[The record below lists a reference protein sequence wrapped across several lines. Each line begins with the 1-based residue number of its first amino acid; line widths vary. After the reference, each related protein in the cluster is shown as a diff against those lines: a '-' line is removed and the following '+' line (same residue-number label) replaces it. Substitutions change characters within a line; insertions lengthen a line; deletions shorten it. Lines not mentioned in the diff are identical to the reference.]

1 MKIGKYSIGVGDRFA
16 HEAGAQLKAL
26 VKAQRELGINITPV
40 WNKSNREHNLIGS
53 EPSQTRMVIDKTI
66 QDANFKGD
74 YFLDADHINHTNVD
88 RFLIPCNFFT
98 LDVADFIGKDSSK
111 EEVDAFVKQNEKY
124 IGTLNIPGLQPMTVT
139 ADFLRSF
146 AKTYLFATN
155 EAAKLYQYIESKKGK
170 DNFVTEVSM
179 DEVDIPQTPLE
190 LFFILKNLADLK
202 VPAQTIAP
210 RFSGRFNKGVD
221 YVGDVNAFEKEF
233 EADLLVIDY
242 AVKNFGLP
250 ENLKLSIHS
259 GSDKFSIY
267 PVMGKLIKKYDKG
280 IHVKTAGTTWLEEV
294 IGLSLGTPEGLDL
307 AKAIYSMAYRRK
319 DELCAPYATVIDI
332 NDDELPDPAPMVK
345 WSSEEFSQA
354 LIHNPENPL
363 YNKSL
368 RQLIHVAFKVAAEY
382 GPLFTEALEEN
393 RTIIETCVTDNLYD
407 RHIKR
412 LFVFDED

>member
-1 MKIGKYSIGVGDRFA
+1 MGVGDRFA
-16 HEAGAQLKAL
+16 HEAGAQLKAML
-26 VKAQRELGINITPV
+26 KAQKELGIDIIPV

-53 EPSQTRMVIDKTI
+53 EPSQTRYVIDKTVK
-66 QDANFKGD
+66 DAGYNGQ

-88 RFLIPCNFFT
+88 RFIQPCNFFT
-98 LDVADFIGKDSSK
+98 LDVADFIGKESSQQ
-111 EEVDAFVKQNEKY
+111 EIDAFVSHNEKF

-139 ADFLRSF
+139 ADFLKSF
-146 AKTYLFATN
+146 AQTYLFATN
-155 EAAKLYQYIESKKGK
+155 EAGKLYQYIENKKGK

-221 YVGDVNAFEKEF
+221 YVGDVIAFEKEF

-294 IGLSLGTPEGLDL
+294 IGLSLGTPEALDL

-319 DELCAPYATVIDI
+319 DELCAPYASVIDI
-332 NDDELPDPAPMVK
+332 KQSELPDPTTTLK
-345 WSSEEFSQA
+345 WSGQEFA
-354 LIHNPENPL
+354 DTLTHNAENPL
-363 YNKSL
+363 YNQSF

-382 GPLFTEALEEN
+382 GPLFTEALIEN
-393 RTIIETCVTDNLYD
+393 RGVIETCVTDNLYE

-412 LFVFDED
+412 LFVLEEE

>member
-1 MKIGKYSIGVGDRFA
+1 MKINKFSIGVGDRFA
-16 HEAGAQLKAL
+16 HEAGAQLKAML
-26 VKAQRELGINITPV
+26 KAQKELGIEITPV

-53 EPSQTRMVIDKTI
+53 EPSQTRQVIDKTVKEMGYTG
-66 QDANFKGD
+66 Q
-74 YFLDADHINHTNVD
+74 YFLDADHINHSNVD
-88 RFLIPCNFFT
+88 RFVQPCNFFT
-98 LDVADFIGKDSSK
+98 LDVADFIGKESTK
-111 EEVDAFVKQNEKY
+111 EEIDAFVKHNEKFV
-124 IGTLNIPGLQPMTVT
+124 GTLNIPGLQPMSVT

-155 EAAKLYQYIESKKGK
+155 EAGKLYQYIESKKGK

-221 YVGDVNAFEKEF
+221 YVGDVIAFEKEF

-267 PVMGKLIKKYDKG
+267 PIMGKLIKKYNKG

-294 IGLSLGTPEGLDL
+294 IGLSLGTPEALDL

-332 NDDELPDPAPMVK
+332 KQSELPDPTTTLK
-345 WSSEEFSQA
+345 WTGEEFA
-354 LIHNPENPL
+354 GTLTHNAANPL
-363 YNKSL
+363 YNQSF

-382 GPLFTEALEEN
+382 GPLFTDALVEN
-393 RTIIETCVTDNLYD
+393 RAIIESCVTDNLFE

-412 LFVFDED
+412 LFVLEEE

>member
-1 MKIGKYSIGVGDRFA
+1 MKINKYSIGVGDRFA
-16 HEAGAQLKAL
+16 HEAGAQLKAML
-26 VKAQRELGINITPV
+26 KAQKELGIEITPV

-53 EPSQTRMVIDKTI
+53 EPSQTRQVIDKTVKDMGYNG
-66 QDANFKGD
+66 Q
-74 YFLDADHINHTNVD
+74 YFLDADHINHSNVD
-88 RFLIPCNFFT
+88 RFVQPCNFFT
-98 LDVADFIGKDSSK
+98 LDVADFIGKDSTK
-111 EEVDAFVKQNEKY
+111 EEIDAFIKHNEKF
-124 IGTLNIPGLQPMTVT
+124 IGNLNIPGLQPITVT
-139 ADFLRSF
+139 ADFLKKF

-221 YVGDVNAFEKEF
+221 YVGDVTAFEKEF

-267 PVMGKLIKKYDKG
+267 PVMGKLIKKHNKG

-294 IGLSLGTPEGLDL
+294 IGLSLGTTEALDL

-332 NDDELPDPAPMVK
+332 KQSELPDPIATLK
-345 WSSEEFSQA
+345 WSGQEFA
-354 LIHNPENPL
+354 DTLTHNAANPL
-363 YNKSL
+363 YNQSF

-382 GPLFTEALEEN
+382 GPLFTDALVEN
-393 RTIIETCVTDNLYD
+393 RAIIENCVTENLYE

-412 LFVFDED
+412 LFVLED